1 VSHVTLSLCYLA
13 SILFQ
18 VQKHFNEAD
27 WLDWPL
33 THDLPG
39 SILSRVDILHHK
51 GTGLAYLP
59 EDTALDQII
68 EEVRRLALE
77 MSWHGQRRLAVRLEQ
92 YNLTGPQFLT
102 LVALAHQGG
111 SCAIGRLARDTH
123 QLSATMTG
131 IVDRLKRQGWVQREQ
146 DPTDRR
152 SWLVVLTDEGW
163 RKLQAAKQ
171 AEVEHTRSILQ
182 RFSPD
187 ERAEMIRLL
196 RLYVDTAREIEQ
208 ATTAAQANSPT

>member
-1 VSHVTLSLCYLA
+1 M
-13 SILFQ
+13 
-18 VQKHFNEAD
+18 
-27 WLDWPL
+27 
-33 THDLPG
+33 
-39 SILSRVDILHHK
+39 
-51 GTGLAYLP
+51 
-59 EDTALDQII
+59 LDQTV

-92 YNLTGPQFLT
+92 YDLTGPQFLT

-111 SCAIGRLARDTH
+111 SCDTH

-146 DPTDRR
+146 DPNDRR
-152 SWLVVLTDEGW
+152 SWLVVLTDEG
-163 RKLQAAKQ
+163 RSKLQAVKQ

-187 ERAEMIRLL
+187 ERAEMVRLL
-196 RLYVDTAREIEQ
+196 RLYVDTAREVE
-208 ATTAAQANSPT
+208 